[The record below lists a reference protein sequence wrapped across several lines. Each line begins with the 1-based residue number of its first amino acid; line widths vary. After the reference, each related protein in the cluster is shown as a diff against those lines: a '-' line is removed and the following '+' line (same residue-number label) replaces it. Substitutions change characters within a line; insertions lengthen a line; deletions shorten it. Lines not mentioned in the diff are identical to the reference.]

1 MLRSLR
7 TTLKTPKSWVPT
19 PSGAS
24 FMWTQPTNN
33 SMTPADVFGLQTSGW
48 IYPSSLIPS
57 VIYLAEA
64 SMVKPGS
71 MPRTIRNE
79 RLSRWG
85 FPACIRQIVFGGKG
99 SMLCKCHRAHT
110 SVLCSPLGYLWLQ
123 VLNISCISRC
133 IIYVSLCCCAI
144 CGRVRGLLESSPWF
158 SGQPCSKILVIQKSA
173 ALSEIWFKHGWQ
185 KVFK

>member
-1 MLRSLR
+1 
-7 TTLKTPKSWVPT
+7 
-19 PSGAS
+19 
-24 FMWTQPTNN
+24 MWTQPP
-33 SMTPADVFGLQTSGW
+33 TPWLQQMFLAFRPSGW

-71 MPRTIRNE
+71 VPRALRNE
-79 RLSRWG
+79 GLALWG

-99 SMLCKCHRAHT
+99 STLYKCLRACT
-110 SVLCSPLGYLWLQ
+110 SVLCSPLVSLWLQ
-123 VLNISCISRC
+123 VLNMSCISRC
-133 IIYVSLCCCAI
+133 IIYACLCCCAI

-158 SGQPCSKILVIQKSA
+158 SGQPCSKILEIQKSA

-185 KVFK
+185 NVLK